1 MNSHQPLHLIFR
13 LLPHLQL
20 RLLRQRPRQSQQL
33 RQREF
38 SPLQQPLDFAPHE
51 GDFFL
56 SPLGR
61 GDGGAVQ
68 LRQRGAERDDGAAR
82 GLRGDVPGGA
92 AQLEVG
98 ERGETG
104 EEGAERD
111 EGSGGDVEGGDV
123 GEGEGVEGSGI
134 DGGIIGR
141 VINGSVVDGRSSWS
155 IL

>member
-13 LLPHLQL
+13 LLPNLQL

-61 GDGGAVQ
+61 SDGGAVQ
-68 LRQRGAERDDGAAR
+68 LRQ
-82 GLRGDVPGGA
+82 
-92 AQLEVG
+92 
-98 ERGETG
+98 RGETG

-134 DGGIIGR
+134 DGRIVGR